1 MCNEPIVDLADCTE
15 FRQTLLARPPRIV
28 HGTAFLVVLLL
39 GVALVWSIGT
49 QADLVVRAP
58 GRVRPVTSPIKVFV
72 PARGEMLTVSF
83 GGRVV
88 EVKFQPGDEVQQGD
102 VLLRLDTERL
112 DNEIAKR
119 KRTIQ
124 TGREELVQL
133 DRQERLLAR
142 EFAAA
147 QAKADAELA
156 QAMEDVR
163 QDKERWQANLRL
175 AESELEN
182 AAYEAAQAR
191 RLASRGA
198 LAQLELVKAEG
209 RFQEAQAKRDKAR
222 LPVNESKVEVFRQA
236 REQVVEDY
244 ALKRNQ
250 LEIKQ
255 GSKRNE
261 VAGTEKDLRNLE
273 VERAQAII
281 RAPWSGIVTTGDIKV
296 GDHLEPGK
304 PVVEIAEQKG
314 FRFEVTVPSEEVAH
328 LQVGMPA
335 RIRLDAFDYQRYG
348 TLSGTVCFL
357 SPDSGVGDQG
367 GKVAYLVKIEVAG
380 DEVGQGDLRGRV
392 KLGMA
397 GQAEMVA
404 EQESLFLILVKKIR
418 QTISLG

>member
-1 MCNEPIVDLADCTE
+1 MRNEPIVDLADCTE

-28 HGTAFLVVLLL
+28 HGTVILLVALL
-39 GVALVWSIGT
+39 GAGLLWSMLT
-49 QADLVVRAP
+49 EADLVVRAP
-58 GRVRPVTSPIKVFV
+58 GRVRPVTSPIKVLV
-72 PARGEMLTVSF
+72 PAHGEMLTVSF

-88 EVKFQPGDEVQQGD
+88 EVRFQPGDEVQQGD

-112 DNEIAKR
+112 ENEIAKR
-119 KRTIQ
+119 KRTLQ
-124 TGREELVQL
+124 TGQEELVQL
-133 DRQERLLAR
+133 GLQEKLLAR

-147 QAKADAELA
+147 QAKAEAELA

-236 REQVVEDY
+236 RARVVEEY
-244 ALKRNQ
+244 ALKRNE
-250 LEIKQ
+250 LAIKQ
-255 GSKRNE
+255 GAKRNE
-261 VAGTEKDLRNLE
+261 VAGAEKDLRNLD
-273 VERAQAII
+273 VERAQATI
-281 RAPWSGIVTTGDIKV
+281 RAPWSGVVTTGDIKV

-314 FRFEVTVPSEEVAH
+314 FRFEVTVPSDEVAH
-328 LQVGMPA
+328 VQVGMPA

-348 TLSGTVCFL
+348 TLRGTVYFL
-357 SPDSGVGDQG
+357 APDSGVGDG
-367 GKVAYLVKIEVAG
+367 VGKAAYLVKIDVEG

-397 GQAEMVA
+397 GMVEIVT
-404 EQESLFLILVKKIR
+404 EQECLFLLLVRRIR